1 MERLL
6 GRQFLWYFCKSL
18 LSMRTLH
25 LLHQRWILPGIVW
38 VCQKYYETAFPIFH
52 AQWFLP
58 IFASLLL
65 AGWDELFAVSDPSN
79 LLAPPGLNKILA
91 WICKL
96 VQNDLAFC
104 VVFAV
109 FSGFEFFGWEISET
123 KLEWSLLFL
132 LIWTTPF
139 LLCKKGRSST
149 ERRAMRKQEWT
160 LGEWMYEWMY
170 FTKN

>member
-1 MERLL
+1 MSFLL
-6 GRQFLWYFCKSL
+6 FL
-18 LSMRTLH
+18 
-25 LLHQRWILPGIVW
+25 IL
-38 VCQKYYETAFPIFH
+38 QTF
-52 AQWFLP
+52 
-58 IFASLLL
+58 LL
-65 AGWDELFAVSDPSN
+65 AS
-79 LLAPPGLNKILA
+79 PGLDEILA
-91 WICKL
+91 WIRKL

-104 VVFAV
+104 AVFAF

-160 LGEWMYEWMY
+160 LGEWMHEWMY
-170 FTKN
+170 CAKI